1 MSQAPF
7 ICNFGEKLPDI
18 ETLIVFEMLKMA
30 ELKLLTKIGR
40 PEQSVIQLSNK
51 YFQNKII
58 NDENFNKM
66 FPYSAKQ
73 QNEFDFGSTIFMDPL
88 WCLYKQMK
96 YTSRLIE
103 FKQDHF
109 KFKMISML
117 SQDYNHDA
125 QMLNKAKDD

>member
-18 ETLIVFEMLKMA
+18 QTLIVFEMLKMA

-40 PEQSVIQLSNK
+40 PEHSVIQLSNK

-66 FPYSAKQ
+66 FPYSAK
-73 QNEFDFGSTIFMDPL
+73 
-88 WCLYKQMK
+88 
-96 YTSRLIE
+96 
-103 FKQDHF
+103 
-109 KFKMISML
+109 
-117 SQDYNHDA
+117 
-125 QMLNKAKDD
+125 